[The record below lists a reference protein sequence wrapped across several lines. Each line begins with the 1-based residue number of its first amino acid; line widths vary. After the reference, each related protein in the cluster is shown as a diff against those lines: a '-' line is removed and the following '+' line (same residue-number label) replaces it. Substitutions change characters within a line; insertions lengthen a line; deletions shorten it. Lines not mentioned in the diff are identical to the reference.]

1 MHPLTQTLQKKK
13 LMLRNT
19 FIRITLPAIALL
31 LSACIKPGS
40 DEVLVTPYTK
50 IDFSAT
56 GESRDFSIS
65 SNFLWTIEISD
76 TWVTVNPMR
85 GYGDRVVTVTAAPN
99 TKLIS
104 RQASFTISGEKASR
118 EITVVQEG
126 EIPVLTLDA
135 TQKAVQAAGDTVSVG
150 VTTNVELQVIPEASW
165 ISFKETRTVATTR
178 YVFSVE
184 PNTSLEGR
192 RGTVLF
198 KQADGSLSA
207 VLQITQDGE
216 AAGIKLE
223 TQTVTAAAAGGTY
236 KVTVVSNIEWKAVT
250 ETPWITLTGTKLMEP
265 RDCTFA
271 VDSNPRVESREG
283 SVVIFAPGYP
293 ELGQAVVTVTQQGA
307 EPQATFIPSALEDVP
322 AAGGSYTI
330 VVQANFT
337 WQTDLS
343 GTAAWIQSVKEQNG
357 TLRIAIEENGSV
369 QPRSTTL
376 DIVEKG
382 GTYRKTLVVEQQA
395 GERRLELPPQASMPV
410 ANAAGG
416 VLEIPVVSNVPWK
429 VYITEGWLTQV
440 TTKAPDTT
448 VLKLQAEP
456 NRATEPR
463 NAVILVVTDDGEET
477 PLRVSRIIK
486 QAAAQPHITPQTDTL
501 QVSADGGAYEVS
513 VQANVPWSIFS
524 YPTWVED
531 VTLTNKEENNAR
543 VSFKV
548 QPNRQTSARVAKI
561 EFAATNSEM
570 RAVLVVSQA
579 AEHAFVNATLNA
591 PALLHN
597 QGDTFTLEV
606 ETNIEVDYVLDVQWI
621 VQKSAKVE
629 DRTTTWTFDVLP
641 VASTSN
647 RTASLQV
654 RNSGTDQ
661 VYKSFKL
668 TQRGARVAQRDSLA
682 LVSFYKIM
690 KGENWRDAYLWN
702 MQLPVDSWPGVVLE
716 TAIRNGARY
725 VKELILPNARLAGS
739 LAEMPG
745 DASSKDPLTALSYL
759 EKLDLSNNNITGW
772 LPVSWKDLNNLE
784 LLNLENCNIGNYM
797 LGGHNIPKEYATG
810 LGNLRVFI
818 LKNNLL
824 NGIIPKELL
833 KHPHFEEWDFE
844 KNIQQQ
850 KGSNGLTLP
859 QESEDF

>member
-1 MHPLTQTLQKKK
+1 
-13 LMLRNT
+13 MLRNT

-56 GESRDFSIS
+56 GESSEFSIS

-357 TLRIAIEENGSV
+357 TLRLVIEENGSV

-690 KGENWRDAYLWN
+690 KGENWKDAYLWN

-716 TAIRNGARY
+716 TAVRNGARY
-725 VKELILPNARLAGS
+725 VKELTLPNARLAGS

-745 DASSKDPLTALSYL
+745 DASSKDPLSALSYL

-859 QESEDF
+859 QESEDS

>member
-1 MHPLTQTLQKKK
+1 
-13 LMLRNT
+13 MLRNT

-56 GESRDFSIS
+56 GESSEFSIS

-135 TQKAVQAAGDTVSVG
+135 TQKVVQAAGDTVSVG

-357 TLRIAIEENGSV
+357 TLRLVIEENGSV

-745 DASSKDPLTALSYL
+745 DASSKDPLSALSYL

>member
-1 MHPLTQTLQKKK
+1 
-13 LMLRNT
+13 MLRNT

-56 GESRDFSIS
+56 GESSEFSIS

-784 LLNLENCNIGNYM
+784 LLNLENCNIGNFM

>member
-1 MHPLTQTLQKKK
+1 
-13 LMLRNT
+13 MLRNT

-50 IDFSAT
+50 IDFSAA

-135 TQKAVQAAGDTVSVG
+135 TQKVVQAAGDTVSVG

-784 LLNLENCNIGNYM
+784 LLNLENCNIGNFM

>member
-1 MHPLTQTLQKKK
+1 
-13 LMLRNT
+13 MLRNT

-56 GESRDFSIS
+56 GESSEFSIS

-357 TLRIAIEENGSV
+357 TLRLVIEENGSV

-784 LLNLENCNIGNYM
+784 LLNLENCNIGNFM

>member
-1 MHPLTQTLQKKK
+1 
-13 LMLRNT
+13 MLRNT

-56 GESRDFSIS
+56 GESSEFSIS

-690 KGENWRDAYLWN
+690 KGENWKDAYLWN

-716 TAIRNGARY
+716 TAVRNGARY
-725 VKELILPNARLAGS
+725 VKELTLPNARLAGS

-745 DASSKDPLTALSYL
+745 DASSKDPLSALSYL

-859 QESEDF
+859 QESEDS

>member
-1 MHPLTQTLQKKK
+1 
-13 LMLRNT
+13 ML
-19 FIRITLPAIALL
+19 F
-31 LSACIKPGS
+31 
-40 DEVLVTPYTK
+40 
-50 IDFSAT
+50 
-56 GESRDFSIS
+56 
-65 SNFLWTIEISD
+65 
-76 TWVTVNPMR
+76 
-85 GYGDRVVTVTAAPN
+85 
-99 TKLIS
+99 
-104 RQASFTISGEKASR
+104 
-118 EITVVQEG
+118 
-126 EIPVLTLDA
+126 
-135 TQKAVQAAGDTVSVG
+135 
-150 VTTNVELQVIPEASW
+150 
-165 ISFKETRTVATTR
+165 
-178 YVFSVE
+178 
-184 PNTSLEGR
+184 
-192 RGTVLF
+192 
-198 KQADGSLSA
+198 
-207 VLQITQDGE
+207 
-216 AAGIKLE
+216 
-223 TQTVTAAAAGGTY
+223 
-236 KVTVVSNIEWKAVT
+236 
-250 ETPWITLTGTKLMEP
+250 
-265 RDCTFA
+265 
-271 VDSNPRVESREG
+271 
-283 SVVIFAPGYP
+283 
-293 ELGQAVVTVTQQGA
+293 
-307 EPQATFIPSALEDVP
+307 
-322 AAGGSYTI
+322 
-330 VVQANFT
+330 
-337 WQTDLS
+337 
-343 GTAAWIQSVKEQNG
+343 
-357 TLRIAIEENGSV
+357 
-369 QPRSTTL
+369 RS
-376 DIVEKG
+376 
-382 GTYRKTLVVEQQA
+382 
-395 GERRLELPPQASMPV
+395 
-410 ANAAGG
+410 
-416 VLEIPVVSNVPWK
+416 

-690 KGENWRDAYLWN
+690 KGENWKDAYLWN

-716 TAIRNGARY
+716 TAVRNGARY
-725 VKELILPNARLAGS
+725 VKELTLPNARLAGS

-745 DASSKDPLTALSYL
+745 DASSKDPLSALSYL

-859 QESEDF
+859 QESEDS

>member
-1 MHPLTQTLQKKK
+1 
-13 LMLRNT
+13 MLRNT

-56 GESRDFSIS
+56 GESSEFSIS

-85 GYGDRVVTVTAAPN
+85 GYGDRVVTVTASPN

-357 TLRIAIEENGSV
+357 TLRLVIEENGSV

-690 KGENWRDAYLWN
+690 KGENWKDAYLWN

-716 TAIRNGARY
+716 TAVRNGARY
-725 VKELILPNARLAGS
+725 VKELTLPNARLAGS

-745 DASSKDPLTALSYL
+745 DASSKDPLSALSYL

-859 QESEDF
+859 QESEDS

>member
-1 MHPLTQTLQKKK
+1 
-13 LMLRNT
+13 MLRNT

-56 GESRDFSIS
+56 GESSEFSIS

-357 TLRIAIEENGSV
+357 TLRLVIEENGSV

-395 GERRLELPPQASMPV
+395 ENVGWNCPTGKHACSRCSRRGVGNTCCFQCSLE
-410 ANAAGG
+410 
-416 VLEIPVVSNVPWK
+416 
-429 VYITEGWLTQV
+429 
-440 TTKAPDTT
+440 
-448 VLKLQAEP
+448 
-456 NRATEPR
+456 
-463 NAVILVVTDDGEET
+463 
-477 PLRVSRIIK
+477 
-486 QAAAQPHITPQTDTL
+486 
-501 QVSADGGAYEVS
+501 
-513 VQANVPWSIFS
+513 
-524 YPTWVED
+524 
-531 VTLTNKEENNAR
+531 
-543 VSFKV
+543 
-548 QPNRQTSARVAKI
+548 
-561 EFAATNSEM
+561 
-570 RAVLVVSQA
+570 
-579 AEHAFVNATLNA
+579 
-591 PALLHN
+591 
-597 QGDTFTLEV
+597 
-606 ETNIEVDYVLDVQWI
+606 
-621 VQKSAKVE
+621 
-629 DRTTTWTFDVLP
+629 
-641 VASTSN
+641 
-647 RTASLQV
+647 
-654 RNSGTDQ
+654 
-661 VYKSFKL
+661 
-668 TQRGARVAQRDSLA
+668 
-682 LVSFYKIM
+682 
-690 KGENWRDAYLWN
+690 
-702 MQLPVDSWPGVVLE
+702 
-716 TAIRNGARY
+716 
-725 VKELILPNARLAGS
+725 
-739 LAEMPG
+739 
-745 DASSKDPLTALSYL
+745 
-759 EKLDLSNNNITGW
+759 
-772 LPVSWKDLNNLE
+772 
-784 LLNLENCNIGNYM
+784 
-797 LGGHNIPKEYATG
+797 G
-810 LGNLRVFI
+810 LYN
-818 LKNNLL
+818 
-824 NGIIPKELL
+824 
-833 KHPHFEEWDFE
+833 
-844 KNIQQQ
+844 
-850 KGSNGLTLP
+850 
-859 QESEDF
+859 